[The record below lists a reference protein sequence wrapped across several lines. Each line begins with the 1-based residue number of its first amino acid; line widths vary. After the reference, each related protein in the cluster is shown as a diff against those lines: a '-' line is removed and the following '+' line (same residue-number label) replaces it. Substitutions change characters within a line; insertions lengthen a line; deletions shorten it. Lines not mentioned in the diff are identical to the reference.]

1 MLTHDFGQIKS
12 SFEKGLNMMF
22 ADVLDKR
29 EVFLDYKNVT
39 IRCRNICIFLRAEST
54 HDFGQKVGISSEFVS
69 LSKRPWYDVD
79 DALYREV

>member
-12 SFEKGLNMMF
+12 YFEKGLNMMF

-39 IRCRNICIFLRAEST
+39 IR
-54 HDFGQKVGISSEFVS
+54 
-69 LSKRPWYDVD
+69 
-79 DALYREV
+79 